1 MSGQFRHDVEGQRA
15 QQYMINCTDLDP
27 KDTIIYWANR
37 TYSQTG
43 FQVQIWEHII
53 NENIFLSLFF
63 VYFVTSYLKVK
74 YNKLNF
80 KITTVKSPYF

>member
-43 FQVQIWEHII
+43 FQVEIWEHYQ
-53 NENIFLSLFF
+53 ENIFLLSIENIADPQIEIWIYIDFI
-63 VYFVTSYLKVK
+63 VR
-74 YNKLNF
+74 N
-80 KITTVKSPYF
+80 I

>member
-1 MSGQFRHDVEGQRA
+1 MLIICIPSPGQFRHDVEGQRA

-43 FQVQIWEHII
+43 FQVTRTTIPVT
-53 NENIFLSLFF
+53 FLVYLVIPSF
-63 VYFVTSYLKVK
+63 VYIVK
-74 YNKLNF
+74 LD
-80 KITTVKSPYF
+80 I